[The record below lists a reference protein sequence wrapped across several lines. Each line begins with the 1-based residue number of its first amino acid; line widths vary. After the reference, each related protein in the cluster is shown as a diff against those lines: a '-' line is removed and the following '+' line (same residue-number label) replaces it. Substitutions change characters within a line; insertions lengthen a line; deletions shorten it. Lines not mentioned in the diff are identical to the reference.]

1 MSTTEEREEIIRL
14 QREQARRDAE
24 NIALRLEREG
34 PLLTPREYAFEEQR
48 LRYLRDK
55 ARLPQAAPRTIMSAG
70 GSYAYSGGE
79 DSRPASAPTEGEIG
93 GATSASE
100 DTLYKRSRVAAPNK
114 D

>member
-1 MSTTEEREEIIRL
+1 MAESLEKQQLNLQSREPER
-14 QREQARRDAE
+14 
-24 NIALRLEREG
+24 
-34 PLLTPREYAFEEQR
+34 P
-48 LRYLRDK
+48 
-55 ARLPQAAPRTIMSAG
+55 G
-70 GSYAYSGGE
+70 GSYANSGGE